1 MATICLVTAIGM
13 MNYSNYSNLN
23 PTSNI
28 FGGHSLYSTM
38 IKKKSTQE
46 GADQPLKIWA
56 FVIGLNLIAWI
67 GWYFM
72 HDAPSK
78 W

>member
-1 MATICLVTAIGM
+1 MSLKKLT
-13 MNYSNYSNLN
+13 
-23 PTSNI
+23 PT
-28 FGGHSLYSTM
+28 
-38 IKKKSTQE
+38 KPDK
-46 GADQPLKIWA
+46 DQSWKVWT
-56 FVIGLNLIAWI
+56 FVFGLNLIAWI